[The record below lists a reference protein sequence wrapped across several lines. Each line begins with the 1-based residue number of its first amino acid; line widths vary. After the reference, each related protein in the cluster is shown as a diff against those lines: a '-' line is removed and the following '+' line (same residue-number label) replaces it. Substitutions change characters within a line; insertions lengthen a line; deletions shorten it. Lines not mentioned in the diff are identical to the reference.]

1 MAQRIFDLT
10 LPREVLAVDDLYPCH
25 WMACLPALV
34 SFVEFLLLVPAG
46 PDLAFVVV
54 SGYHPVELAGMLERA
69 AQRTENYSRSMVEVL
84 VGQGCLAEMED
95 QDQQE
100 NFARA
105 AGVTGQLQKAPM
117 VCHEEVGPYM
127 EKIALAARLAAQ

>member
-1 MAQRIFDLT
+1 
-10 LPREVLAVDDLYPCH
+10 
-25 WMACLPALV
+25 MACLPALV